1 MIKVKSEKLS
11 RLRWRCRRGMLE
23 LDLLLQPFLDS
34 GYEELDEAEQGLFL
48 QLLELP
54 DQELFEQLMEINEP
68 EEKELSRVITKIRH
82 AATAQ
87 A

>member
-1 MIKVKSEKLS
+1 MSEELS

-34 GYEELDEAEQGLFL
+34 GYEELDEAEQRGFL

-54 DQELFEQLMEINEP
+54 DQDLFEQLMEIKEP

-82 AATAQ
+82 AATA
-87 A
+87 

>member
-1 MIKVKSEKLS
+1 MSEEIS

-34 GYEELDEAEQGLFL
+34 GYEELDEVEQALFL
-48 QLLELP
+48 ELLELP
-54 DQELFEQLMEINEP
+54 DQELFEQLMEIKEP
-68 EEKELSRVITKIRH
+68 EEKELSHVITKIRH
-82 AATAQ
+82 AATAK

>member
-1 MIKVKSEKLS
+1 MS

-23 LDLLLQPFLDS
+23 LDLLLQPFLES
-34 GYEELDEAEQGLFL
+34 GYEALDEAEQGVFL

-54 DQELFEQLMEINEP
+54 DQELFEQLMEIRAP
-68 EEKELSRVITKIRH
+68 EKKEFSRVIAKIRH